1 MLQKH
6 THKVLKHTQK
16 QSMLQTTQFCF
27 EILCAKEPQLFSEYA
42 LCFLPLLAQMHP
54 GRGLFP
60 HQYLLEYYM
69 HFFHYNTHRCNSH
82 RIYYIFR
89 DWHVQFLS
97 ASHPLCISSDKIS
110 IQNKK
115 VKTFSHKKRCDV
127 VPGTFL
133 QFVKKPQNF
142 EQNGI

>member
-6 THKVLKHTQK
+6 THKVLKRTQK

-69 HFFHYNTHRCNSH
+69 HFFHYNTRRCYSH
-82 RIYYIFR
+82 RIYYISGIGMYSVS
-89 DWHVQFLS
+89 VQFLS

-110 IQNKK
+110 IRDKKSQNI
-115 VKTFSHKKRCDV
+115 F
-127 VPGTFL
+127 
-133 QFVKKPQNF
+133 Q
-142 EQNGI
+142 